1 MKSMQVANL
10 ADLHPGQSGVIQA
23 IQAEELLHHRLQAL
37 GFRLGKKVEVI
48 RHSKFSG
55 PIQVRIGTTEVM
67 MRLREAR
74 LIHITPQ

>member
-1 MKSMQVANL
+1 MHTDNL
-10 ADLHPGQSGVIQA
+10 AELLPGQTGVIRA
-23 IQAEELLHHRLQAL
+23 IQAEEPLHHRLQAL
-37 GFRLGKKVEVI
+37 GFRLGKTVEVI

-74 LIHITPQ
+74 MIHISPE

>member
-1 MKSMQVANL
+1 MHADNL
-10 ADLHPGQSGVIQA
+10 AELLPGQSGVIRA

-37 GFRLGKKVEVI
+37 GFRLGKTVEVI

-74 LIHITPQ
+74 MIHISPE